1 MSKQM
6 IIFNVLFF
14 LFAIGFSFIVN
25 KLFLRA
31 YYNFGN
37 KTLGDNNQIR
47 WANVPKP
54 LLGGFSFYLLFL
66 FSISIYAILF
76 NNDFLN
82 KEMIGILLSCS
93 LGFILGWADDSY
105 GTNPILKF
113 VGQFLC
119 ANILAGT
126 GLLIPISEIT
136 MIDYMFTVFWIIGIM
151 NSINMID
158 NMDGISTTVSISVIL
173 AGLGISF
180 LHNNV
185 SEIIPTMLIGMLGA
199 LIGFLFFNH
208 SPAKMYMGDTGSQFL
223 GIFLGAIAIPLFWS
237 YREPAGGIVQTQ
249 QFIIPLLAFL
259 VPMIDTTTVF
269 IRRINRK
276 QSPFIGGKDHTTHH
290 TAYLGFTDL
299 KVMFIFMAFSIF
311 SASLSVFC
319 FTILHTWT
327 LWHTAVVA
335 IYALGLYGMAQY
347 FYNRGK
353 RKNTIEETRKVIK
366 MNANQKRRK
375 A

>member
-1 MSKQM
+1 M
-6 IIFNVLFF
+6 IIFNILFF
-14 LFAIGFSFIVN
+14 AFAIGFSFIVN

-37 KTLGDNNQIR
+37 KSNDGESQVR
-47 WANVPKP
+47 WADAPKP

-76 NNDFLN
+76 NNNFMN

-136 MIDYMFTVFWIIGIM
+136 MIDYMFTIFWIIGIM

-158 NMDGISTTVSISVIL
+158 NMDGISSVVSIAVIVT
-173 AGLGISF
+173 GLGISF

-199 LIGFLFFNH
+199 LIGFLFFNVH
-208 SPAKMYMGDTGSQFL
+208 PAKMYMGDTGSQFL

-237 YREPAGGIVQTQ
+237 FREPYGGVIQTQ
-249 QFIIPLLAFL
+249 QFAIPLLAFL
-259 VPMIDTTTVF
+259 VPIIDTTTVF
-269 IRRINRK
+269 IRRIARK
-276 QSPFIGGKDHTTHH
+276 SSPFIGGKDHITHH
-290 TAYLGFTDL
+290 SAYLGINDRS
-299 KVMFIFMAFSIF
+299 VMFIFLGLSLFSSI
-311 SASLSVFC
+311 LGIIT
-319 FTILHTWT
+319 FTILHLWT
-327 LWHTAVVA
+327 LWHSVVV
-335 IYALGLYGMAQY
+335 ITYTIGLFSIAQY
-347 FYNRGK
+347 YYNRGK
-353 RKNTIEETRKVIK
+353 RKNTIDETRKIIK
-366 MNANQKRRK
+366 MNTIKIKRKK